1 MWLMTWYILFKT
13 NIIYLYH
20 KGILKNIP
28 NFLRMYTWS
37 WFTFSLRFGLVCI
50 EYVNKTQSN
59 TYKNCHLKKF
69 KFTQSRDNLS
79 TVYTTCLFD
88 QSLNTPVCNGCMH
101 CEITLIYCKRYK
113 EMRLAFSYA
122 FKLPVLS
129 PGESLY
135 KKKLKKKQTGNPLTQ
150 RNQLVKIVIIIMYMY
165 GKN

>member
-1 MWLMTWYILFKT
+1 MIVVY
-13 NIIYLYH
+13 
-20 KGILKNIP
+20 
-28 NFLRMYTWS
+28 
-37 WFTFSLRFGLVCI
+37 FSLRFGLVCI
-50 EYVNKTQSN
+50 EYANKTQSN

-135 KKKLKKKQTGNPLTQ
+135 KKKFKKKTDWEPSNTEKSTSE
-150 RNQLVKIVIIIMYMY
+150 NSYYYNVHVC
-165 GKN
+165 